1 MKIIEVSNLMIN
13 LKNRILFQNVN
24 FSVNSGEIVAI
35 VGDNGVGKT
44 TLIQALMGRRKS
56 EMGTVKWNLD
66 LQKQI
71 RYIPQ
76 YREDI
81 EDFPLDIKSFVELSF
96 DSGILPWLSKSEKKT
111 LDEVLRATDLNKIA
125 DSRIDKASGGEK
137 QRAYLAQA
145 LISNPKCLI
154 LDEATANLDNISKYK
169 LMDLIKKFSE
179 ANNLGVIMVSH
190 DLKIVKKYADKYL
203 YIHNQTSEFGKIDN
217 LNIEDLEIGEND
229 HA

>member
-35 VGDNGVGKT
+35 VGDNGVDKT